1 MGKGK
6 GAPEEWVAVIRPG
19 KILFEM
25 EGVGQDIAQQAM
37 RLAAHKIPM
46 KTKFVSRESSGVI
59 EMKKDKMKG
68 LDPLEMQAKLR
79 EIDEQS
85 FRVKFQLSMGQT
97 EGLKRLRE
105 NRKDRARLLTWLRQ
119 NELKEA
125 K

>member
-1 MGKGK
+1 
-6 GAPEEWVAVIRPG
+6 
-19 KILFEM
+19 
-25 EGVGQDIAQQAM
+25 
-37 RLAAHKIPM
+37 
-46 KTKFVSRESSGVI
+46 
-59 EMKKDKMKG
+59 MKKNKLRG
-68 LDPLEMQAKLR
+68 LDPLEMQSKLR

-119 NELKEA
+119 SALKEA

>member
-1 MGKGK
+1 
-6 GAPEEWVAVIRPG
+6 
-19 KILFEM
+19 
-25 EGVGQDIAQQAM
+25 
-37 RLAAHKIPM
+37 
-46 KTKFVSRESSGVI
+46 
-59 EMKKDKMKG
+59 MKKDKMKG

-105 NRKDRARLLTWLRQ
+105 NRKDRARLLTWLRE
-119 NELKEA
+119 NKLKEA